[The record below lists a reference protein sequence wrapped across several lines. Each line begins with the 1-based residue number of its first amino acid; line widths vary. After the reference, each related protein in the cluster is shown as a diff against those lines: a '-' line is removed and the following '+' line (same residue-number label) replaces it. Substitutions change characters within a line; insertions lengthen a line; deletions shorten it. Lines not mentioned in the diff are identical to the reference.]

1 MTPRIAA
8 AAFAA
13 ALVAG
18 AALRV
23 SVLRVGVLAVD
34 DSWRAWSYHAATT
47 GSAHM
52 YGPRGHTVRFG
63 AIDAP
68 VVYPPLALDELGV
81 VGRIYA
87 RVRGGRFP
95 DDEGLTIAIKGTIV
109 LFDAAVTMLLYRT
122 LRRTAGRREAQF
134 GAATYWLNPA
144 VLYATSLGYV
154 DALVALPAAAAVIA
168 ASGAHAAA
176 AGALVAAAVM
186 TKPQGIFIVPVVAL
200 ALWNGGARVE
210 AAARERTAMFAA
222 AATGIV
228 LVAPMIAAG
237 TLWYMLRSV
246 AVLAGHNML
255 SALAFNVWWVVS
267 YLFAAAA
274 AAGGGLWTAL
284 AAEPTVLTHAY
295 AIERGLPHPRVIA
308 LVLLVPVVC
317 WALYRARV
325 AADLGL
331 HTALAALIVVAYFVL
346 SVQVHEN
353 HFFLAIPFLTLA
365 AVQRP
370 AFAPVSA
377 ALSVTF
383 ALNLALT
390 YGWAGHA
397 PPAIRVPIVGIDATV
412 IVAIAN
418 CVLLVWF
425 AATFARVCRGGPAA
439 AIG

>member
-18 AALRV
+18 AALRC
-23 SVLRVGVLAVD
+23 GVRGAGARAVD
-34 DSWRAWSYHAATT
+34 VAGRGWTYPAATP
-47 GSAHM
+47 GSAQM
-52 YGPRGHTVRFG
+52 CGPRGHPVGCG
-63 AIDAP
+63 ATAAP

-122 LRRTAGRREAQF
+122 LRPTAGRREAQF

-200 ALWNGGARVE
+200 ALWNGGARGE

-237 TLWYMLRSV
+237 TFWYMLRSV

-255 SALAFNVWWVVS
+255 SALAFNVWWIVS

-284 AAEPTVLTHAY
+284 AAEPAVLTHAY

-308 LVLLVPVVC
+308 LVLLIPVVC
-317 WALYRARV
+317 WALYRA
-325 AADLGL
+325 
-331 HTALAALIVVAYFVL
+331 
-346 SVQVHEN
+346 
-353 HFFLAIPFLTLA
+353 
-365 AVQRP
+365 
-370 AFAPVSA
+370 
-377 ALSVTF
+377 
-383 ALNLALT
+383 
-390 YGWAGHA
+390 
-397 PPAIRVPIVGIDATV
+397 
-412 IVAIAN
+412 
-418 CVLLVWF
+418 
-425 AATFARVCRGGPAA
+425 
-439 AIG
+439 